1 MDLYLYLSWLYCVN
15 FSMILLLC
23 SFVCR
28 FTYRLRLDILTTVY
42 SLSQATHYK
51 KVSTSFDYSQKR
63 SGAWL
68 AKVFTCSGLANCAA
82 LTFFS
87 LCLWLLMWTVNLIGV
102 RESPE
107 GSVKHTSLCVY
118 FIKLWESGIVLGI
131 RNLTTAKN
139 WNQKIEVAV
148 VNVPDNVV

>member
-51 KVSTSFDYSQKR
+51 KVSTSFYYFQKR

-68 AKVFTCSGLANCAA
+68 AEVFTCSGLANSAA
-82 LTFFS
+82 LTIFS
-87 LCLWLLMWTVNLIGV
+87 LCLWLLIWIVNLIGV
-102 RESPE
+102 RVSWGISEA
-107 GSVKHTSLCVY
+107 SLCVY

-131 RNLTTAKN
+131 RNLTTAKK